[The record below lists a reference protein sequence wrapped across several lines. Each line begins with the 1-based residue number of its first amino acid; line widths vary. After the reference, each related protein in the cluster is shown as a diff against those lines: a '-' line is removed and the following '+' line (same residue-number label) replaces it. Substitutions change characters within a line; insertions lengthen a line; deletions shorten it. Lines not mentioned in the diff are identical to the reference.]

1 MTYSL
6 LTRESAAADLA
17 ERNAYGGTPGRRR
30 SEALAIMKE
39 IGDKP
44 AFVVSYG
51 RASVTITG
59 NGGVYSPKKKKK
71 GEEEEEVEP
80 EGEIEADESEAASLR
95 FSIHPSL
102 NKVVAGAAPLN
113 KSFVHMGQ
121 NIDVPCGVCV
131 LVGPSGVGKT
141 PLAHLLAQQG
151 VDSYAVV
158 RAGEPFTGYDT
169 AQGAIAE
176 QIGLAACNAENVV
189 IDSIKDLLAASGN
202 AMKGGISRSALV
214 DLSAWAILG
223 ATIGVTFY
231 VPLNPSSTDEEL
243 MKMMISVAQSNT
255 SMTFSHKG
263 GETWDYQARGGEG
276 QPRRSGSFNF
286 SAAILR
292 ESTPVDRER
301 GIVKRSHADA
311 KEVFS
316 GVAARS
322 RLHSGI

>member
-6 LTRESAAADLA
+6 LTRELATWEIA
-17 ERNAYGGTPGRRR
+17 ERRSYATQAGRRR
-30 SEALAIMKE
+30 TEALKIMKE

-59 NGGVYSPKKKKK
+59 NGEVYKPK
-71 GEEEEEVEP
+71 ETSVETTAA
-80 EGEIEADESEAASLR
+80 GDIEPNDVEAATLR
-95 FSIHPSL
+95 FHIHPRL
-102 NKVVAGAAPLN
+102 NRIVAGASPLN
-113 KSFVHMGQ
+113 KSFNHLGQ
-121 NIDVPCGVCV
+121 VIDVPCGVCV

-202 AMKGGISRSALV
+202 TMKGGISRNALV

-243 MKMMISVAQSNT
+243 MKMMVSIAQSNT

-263 GETWDYQARGGEG
+263 GELWDYQARGGEG
-276 QPRRSGSFNF
+276 EPRKSGTFNF
-286 SAAILR
+286 SAAVKQSGNDVEHELG
-292 ESTPVDRER
+292 V
-301 GIVKRSHADA
+301 VKRSQADA
-311 KEVFS
+311 REVFS

-322 RLHSGI
+322 RLHNSI

>member
-17 ERNAYGGTPGRRR
+17 ERSAYGKTPGRRR
-30 SEALAIMKE
+30 AEALAIMKE
-39 IGDKP
+39 IGDSP

-59 NGGVYSPKKKKK
+59 KGEVFKPKKK
-71 GEEEEEVEP
+71 EEEGKP
-80 EGEIEADESEAASLR
+80 EGEVEADDTEAASLR
-95 FSIHPSL
+95 FHIHPLL
-102 NKVVAGAAPLN
+102 NKVVAGASPLN

-121 NIDVPCGVCV
+121 NVDVPCGVCV

-202 AMKGGISRSALV
+202 TMKGGISRNALV

-243 MKMMISVAQSNT
+243 MKMMVSIAQSNT

-263 GETWDYQARGGEG
+263 GESWEYQARGGEG
-276 QPRRSGSFNF
+276 QPRKSGSFNF
-286 SAAILR
+286 SAAVSR
-292 ESTPVDRER
+292 EPTSVGRDR
-301 GIVKRSHADA
+301 GIVKRGHADA